1 MKKILPPI
9 LFLVSVILMVLLWKL
24 FPMSIWVLYPFNLL
38 GLIPLFLGL
47 GLTIIGSRKFDQVGT
62 NIKTFN
68 DPNVL
73 VTEGL
78 FKYSRNPMY
87 LGLVLALVGVSVL
100 LGAISSLLVAI
111 AFFVITDRWYVRF
124 EEQAMLRIFG
134 DSYGSYKART
144 RRWV

>member
-9 LFLVSVILMVLLWKL
+9 LFLVSVLLMVLPWKVL
-24 FPMSIWVLYPFNLL
+24 PLSIWVSYPFNLL

-73 VTEGL
+73 VTEGV

-87 LGLVLALVGVSVL
+87 LGFVLALVGVSVL
-100 LGAISSLLVAI
+100 LGALSSLLVAI

-134 DSYGSYKART
+134 DSYVSYKART